1 MLVLTAKIRDKKPNA
16 LRRDGQIP
24 AVAYGPKTKSHN
36 LMVAD
41 LDFNKIFSQAGES
54 DLISLKL
61 PLTKGAKSDNQSSE
75 IQVLIHEV
83 QKHPLSGDIIHIDFY
98 APDLTKTVRVAVSL
112 VFIGESPAVKD
123 LDGILVK
130 NMQEVEVEALPKDL
144 PHKIE
149 VDIARLKTFEDKIFI
164 SDLIMPQGVS
174 VLASVDEVVALVTP
188 PRSEEELAALE
199 QAPEEKVE
207 EVEVVGKKAEEEVE
221 TVETEN

>member
-1 MLVLTAKIRDKKPNA
+1 MLVLSAKIRDQKPNA

-24 AVAYGPKTKSHN
+24 AVVYGPKTKGRN
-36 LMVAD
+36 LVVAD
-41 LDFNKIFSQAGES
+41 LDFGKIFSQAGES

-61 PLTKGAKSDNQSSE
+61 PLAKDRTSVSHPSE

-83 QKHPLSGDIIHIDFY
+83 QKHPLSGDIIHVDFY
-98 APDLTKTVRVAVSL
+98 APDLTKTVQVAVPL
-112 VFIGESPAVKD
+112 VFTGASPAIEN

-130 NMQEVEVEALPKDL
+130 NIQEVEVEALPKDL

-164 SDLIMPQGVS
+164 SDLHLPQGVS
-174 VLASVDEVVALVTP
+174 ILASADEVVALVTP

-207 EVEVVGKKAEEEVE
+207 EVEVVGKKLDEAETAEPES
-221 TVETEN
+221 

>member
-24 AVAYGPKTKSHN
+24 AVVYGPKTKNHD

-41 LDFNKIFSQAGES
+41 LEFGKIFSQAGES

-61 PLTKGAKSDNQSSE
+61 PLAKGKKLDNQSSE

-83 QKHPLSGDIIHIDFY
+83 QKHPLSGDIIHVDFY
-98 APDLTKTVRVAVSL
+98 APDLARTVQVAIPL
-112 VFIGESPAVKD
+112 VFIGASLAVED
-123 LDGILVK
+123 LDGVLIK
-130 NMQEVEVEALPKDL
+130 NIQEVEIEALPKDL

-149 VDIARLKTFEDKIFI
+149 VDLVRLKTFEDKILI
-164 SDLIMPQGVS
+164 SDLHLPQGVS
-174 VLASVDEVVALVTP
+174 VLAGADEVVALVTP

-207 EVEVVGKKAEEEVE
+207 EVEVVGKKVDEAE
-221 TVETEN
+221 TTESEN